1 MLLTGDAMVSH
12 TKEKKP
18 SDEPELKQLQG
29 SPVRTAVR
37 FPIQLPLRLQTP
49 HGEVAAVTENI
60 SGNGLMFIVDEVLE
74 IDTPIEFTMA
84 MPAEVLG
91 ADRDV
96 VVHCMGRIVRYQQLE
111 PQIRAGAVID
121 EYFFKA

>member
-1 MLLTGDAMVSH
+1 
-12 TKEKKP
+12 
-18 SDEPELKQLQG
+18 
-29 SPVRTAVR
+29 
-37 FPIQLPLRLQTP
+37 
-49 HGEVAAVTENI
+49 
-60 SGNGLMFIVDEVLE
+60 MFTVNEVLE

-91 ADRDV
+91 ADRDI

-111 PQIRAGAVID
+111 PRILAGAVID